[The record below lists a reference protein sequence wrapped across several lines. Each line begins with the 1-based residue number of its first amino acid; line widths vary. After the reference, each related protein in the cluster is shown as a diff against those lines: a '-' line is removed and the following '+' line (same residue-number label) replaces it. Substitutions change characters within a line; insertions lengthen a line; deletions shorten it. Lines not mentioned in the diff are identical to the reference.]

1 MPKNKQPK
9 TNQETFD
16 GALNRINATKEIT
29 PDADFWVGIEGG
41 TEENNIGE
49 MDAFACVVIMA
60 KDGKIGK
67 STTGAFFLPGKMV
80 ELIKQGKELGE
91 ADDII
96 FGQTNSKQKNGTVGN
111 LTDNAVD
118 RTKYYIDAIIL
129 ALIPFKNKNLYE

>member
-1 MPKNKQPK
+1 LPKNKQPK

-16 GALNRINATKEIT
+16 GALNRVNATKETT

-41 TEENNIGE
+41 TEENDIGK
-49 MDAFACVVIMA
+49 MDAFAWVVIMA

-67 STTGAFFLPGKMV
+67 GTTGAFFLPGKMV

>member
-16 GALNRINATKEIT
+16 GALNRVNATKET
-29 PDADFWVGIEGG
+29 MPDADFWVGIEGG
-41 TEENNIGE
+41 TEENDIGK
-49 MDAFACVVIMA
+49 MDAFAWVVIMA

-67 STTGAFFLPGKMV
+67 GTTGAFFLPGKMV

-96 FGQTNSKQKNGTVGN
+96 FGQTNSKQKKWHGRKP
-111 LTDNAVD
+111 D
-118 RTKYYIDAIIL
+118 R
-129 ALIPFKNKNLYE
+129 

>member
-1 MPKNKQPK
+1 
-9 TNQETFD
+9 
-16 GALNRINATKEIT
+16 
-29 PDADFWVGIEGG
+29 
-41 TEENNIGE
+41 
-49 MDAFACVVIMA
+49 
-60 KDGKIGK
+60 
-67 STTGAFFLPGKMV
+67 
-80 ELIKQGKELGE
+80 LGE

>member
-16 GALNRINATKEIT
+16 GALNRVNATKET
-29 PDADFWVGIEGG
+29 MPDADFWVGIEGG
-41 TEENNIGE
+41 TEENDIGK
-49 MDAFACVVIMA
+49 MDAFAWVVIMA